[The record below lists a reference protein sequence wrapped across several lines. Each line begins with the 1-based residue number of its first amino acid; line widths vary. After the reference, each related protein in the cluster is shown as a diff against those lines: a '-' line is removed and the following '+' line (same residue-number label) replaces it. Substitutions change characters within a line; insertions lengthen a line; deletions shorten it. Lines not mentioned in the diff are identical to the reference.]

1 MMGIWALKNWN
12 GLGELINKTLVE
24 DVYLIIEGR
33 RRRTFSCSSTKK
45 QAERVF
51 KEIIQSYR
59 NGDKEYEIPKDENE
73 IIIIF

>member
-33 RRRTFSCSSTKK
+33 TRRTFACYSTKK

-73 IIIIF
+73 IIKIF